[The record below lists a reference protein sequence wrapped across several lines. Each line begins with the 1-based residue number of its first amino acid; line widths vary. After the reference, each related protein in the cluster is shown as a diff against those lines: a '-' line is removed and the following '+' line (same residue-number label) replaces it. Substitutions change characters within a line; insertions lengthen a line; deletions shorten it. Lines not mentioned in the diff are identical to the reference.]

1 MARLTRVRFTVGP
14 HPFPFCPINH
24 TDAAPTLL
32 LRSLALVDNV
42 IEAIAYIFGDHIDI
56 RMSGKA

>member
-1 MARLTRVRFTVGP
+1 VGP